1 MTCPSFRRGAVLAG
15 HTSGLMPCGCDP
27 KIISHQSRR
36 VHPTAT
42 PTQTQQCYSLHVSS
56 LGRGCRYLTT
66 ASRNGRAPDRIR
78 KRGKQPLSCYDIAS
92 DHNRGRFNRLIQP
105 GGGCWIWQGGCDK
118 NGYGVLSISIGFGKE
133 RKIKAH

>member
-1 MTCPSFRRGAVLAG
+1 M
-15 HTSGLMPCGCDP
+15 
-27 KIISHQSRR
+27 
-36 VHPTAT
+36 
-42 PTQTQQCYSLHVSS
+42 
-56 LGRGCRYLTT
+56 TT
-66 ASRNGRAPDRIR
+66 ASRNGRSPDRIR

-133 RKIKAH
+133 RKIKAHRLAWVFAHGEIPDGLEVLHTCDIPPCVR